1 MDNQQISL
9 APWVELVGVL
19 QRLFCDE
26 SYVYLEIA
34 NRLISFRQELA
45 GSAIILNGLSKN
57 MIGKKIGVL
66 LTDLPDKPIIVR
78 IFSTQNC
85 ADAPPAK
92 IQPIEESNA
101 AVHDFHEPTHQTY
114 NRKSGACQI
123 SIDEYLDSASGSP
136 KKNSE
141 PREGL

>member
-1 MDNQQISL
+1 M
-9 APWVELVGVL
+9 VGVL

-66 LTDLPDKPIIVR
+66 LTDLPDNPIIVR

-123 SIDEYLDSASGSP
+123 SIDKYLDSASGSP